1 MAALAIVATQEIT
14 MTAADRFDLTEGSI
28 LKKIILVAA
37 PIMGTQFLQMAYNL
51 TDIFWLGRV
60 GSFAVAASGAA
71 GMYMWLSMGFLL
83 IGRMG
88 AEIGVAQS
96 IGRRDES
103 AAMGFLRNALF
114 VNLVLG
120 ALCASAFIFAPRL
133 LAGFF
138 PLEEKDILEDAAA
151 YLRIIGFGIIP
162 SFITGVIAGAY
173 NAAGNSRTPF
183 VLNSAGLI
191 CNVVLDPLF
200 IFPLGM
206 GIRGAAYATILSQLL
221 VCVLM
226 IIALKRFKNR
236 PFNEFRVFSRLD
248 GKITTAIFKFA
259 VPIALE
265 SLAFCLLT
273 MLSQRIEARFGA
285 AAFATGRIGAQI
297 ESLTWLIG
305 GGFSSALVAFVG
317 QNYGAG
323 KTERIDRGVKFSL
336 ILMGAWGIIIVIFF
350 LVLGKH
356 IFYIFLPDAE
366 IVELGKHYLWI
377 VSAAQIPMNLEAVWS
392 GTFKGKGKTIPP
404 SLVSIVANILKPVLG
419 LILSRTDL
427 GLYGVWAG
435 IAVGDALRG
444 VGLFIWH
451 EFSRAKKSN
460 GDFAA

>member
-1 MAALAIVATQEIT
+1 
-14 MTAADRFDLTEGSI
+14 MTTAGRFDLTEGNI

-88 AEIGVAQS
+88 AEIGVAQN

-114 VNLVLG
+114 VNLLLG
-120 ALCASAFIFAPRL
+120 ALCASAFIVAPRL

-138 PLEEKDILEDAAA
+138 PLEEKEILADAAA
-151 YLRIIGFGIIP
+151 YLRIVGFGMIP

-173 NAAGNSRTPF
+173 NAAGNSHTPF
-183 VLNSAGLI
+183 VLNSIGLV

-200 IFPLGM
+200 IFVLGM
-206 GIRGAAYATILSQLL
+206 GIRGAAYATILAQLV

-226 IIALKRFKNR
+226 IIALKGFKNR
-236 PFNEFRVFSRLD
+236 PFKEFRFFSRLD
-248 GKITTAIFKFA
+248 SKIITTIFKLA

-273 MLSQRIEARFGA
+273 MFSQRIEARFGA

-323 KTERIDRGVKFSL
+323 KTERINKGVQFSL
-336 ILMGAWGIIIVIFF
+336 MLMGAWGAVIVVFF
-350 LVLGKH
+350 LILGKY
-356 IFYIFLPDAE
+356 IFYIFLPDPE
-366 IVELGKHYLWI
+366 IVELGKYYLWI

-404 SLVSIVANILKPVLG
+404 SLVSIMANILKPVLAFV
-419 LILSRTDL
+419 LSRTTL
-427 GLYGVWAG
+427 GVYGVWAA
-435 IAVGDALRG
+435 IAAGDALRG
-444 VGLFIWH
+444 LCLFIWH
-451 EFSRAKKSN
+451 EFSKRPRS
-460 GDFAA
+460 GR

>member
-1 MAALAIVATQEIT
+1 
-14 MTAADRFDLTEGSI
+14 MTTGRLDLTEGSI
-28 LKKIILVAA
+28 LKKIVLVAA

-83 IGRMG
+83 VGRMG
-88 AEIGVAQS
+88 AEIGVAQN
-96 IGRRDES
+96 IGRRDEN

-114 VNLVLG
+114 VNLLLG
-120 ALCASAFIFAPRL
+120 ALCATAFIAAPRL
-133 LAGFF
+133 LVSFF
-138 PLEEKDILEDAAA
+138 PLEEKEILGDAAA
-151 YLRIIGFGIIP
+151 YLRIVGFGMIP

-173 NAAGNSRTPF
+173 NAAGNSHTPF

-191 CNVVLDPLF
+191 CNVILDPVF
-200 IFPLGM
+200 IFILGM
-206 GIRGAAYATILSQLL
+206 GIRGAAYATILSQLI

-226 IIALKRFKNR
+226 VLALKGFKNR
-236 PFNEFRVFSRLD
+236 PFKEFRIFSTLD
-248 GKITTAIFKFA
+248 SKIITTIFRLA

-273 MLSQRIEARFGA
+273 MLSQRVEARFGA

-323 KTERIDRGVKFSL
+323 KTERINRGVQFSL
-336 ILMGAWGIIIVIFF
+336 ALMAAWGAVIVIFF
-350 LVLGKH
+350 VLLGKH
-356 IFYIFLPDAE
+356 IFYIFLPDSA
-366 IVELGKHYLWI
+366 IAELGKYYLWI
-377 VSAAQIPMNLEAVWS
+377 VAAAQIPMNLEAVWS

-404 SLVSIVANILKPVLG
+404 SLVSILANVLKPVLA
-419 LILSRTDL
+419 LVLSRTTL
-427 GLYGVWAG
+427 GVYGVWVA
-435 IAVGDALRG
+435 IAAGDALRG
-444 VGLFIWH
+444 AGLFVWY
-451 EFSRAKKSN
+451 EVSGRRS
-460 GDFAA
+460 GGR